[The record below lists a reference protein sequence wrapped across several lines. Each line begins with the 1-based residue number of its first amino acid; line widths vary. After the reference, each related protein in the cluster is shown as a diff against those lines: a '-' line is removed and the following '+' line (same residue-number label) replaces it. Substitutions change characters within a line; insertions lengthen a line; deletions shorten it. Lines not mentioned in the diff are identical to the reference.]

1 MYNRGCNS
9 VQKMYYSPEKKTSY
23 SWPESVGIVWVPE
36 CVSAV
41 SFNLCTGSR
50 WFPPPGTSWSQ
61 RPPTPYCA
69 TMCCVQAAK
78 GPDHRHAHTRKHT
91 LVSLCSTSCIWT
103 ITKAARWS
111 GVRLDLYQLSD
122 WKLPPTGNGLQHEG
136 VLQRL
141 HTLTFTQSRCPKL
154 FFFFFTLCTTSV
166 FQWALTHHA
175 DPTLCI
181 IAGHLLNV

>member
-1 MYNRGCNS
+1 M
-9 VQKMYYSPEKKTSY
+9 
-23 SWPESVGIVWVPE
+23 WVPE

-41 SFNLCTGSR
+41 SFNLCTKQQVISTT
-50 WFPPPGTSWSQ
+50 WYQLKPEATHPLLCHHVLCASIQ
-61 RPPTPYCA
+61 RPWPPARTH
-69 TMCCVQAAK
+69 T
-78 GPDHRHAHTRKHT
+78 HARKHT

-122 WKLPPTGNGLQHEG
+122 WQLPPTGNGLQHEG

-154 FFFFFTLCTTSV
+154 FFFSLTYTLYYQCFPRGTNTQCRSNPLHLRRSSV
-166 FQWALTHHA
+166 ECLGAWTNL
-175 DPTLCI
+175 
-181 IAGHLLNV
+181 